1 MLPLKTVFVITVLTS
16 RMIMPGMPD
25 MSKIPG
31 YKGPAIGAPTRTMR
45 MDLTS
50 DKKVDAK
57 STAQCAV
64 PEGMLLGPKVDL
76 QIDLPVVAK
85 PTPEG
90 EAPEG
95 KGGEVQKFT
104 IKMYWYCGESVAE
117 GQPRV
122 LDSDAML
129 KGMGVDPA
137 KMQQMMKSMPRGGSL
152 VDDTSH
158 AYWPGDKAK
167 PIKDESHTPGQYDL
181 TTNYCGGTSVAFAE
195 TQDFLAPIELVQP
208 GKGKIDLE
216 KTIQLEWKP
225 VPNALAYILTAFAGK
240 EHEMVMWT
248 SASDPDAAKD
258 FMTNP
263 LSGAQLK
270 TLLDNG
276 VLLQPTKTDCR
287 IPAGI
292 FKDMGMPMLTVTAI
306 GEDKVQEKD
315 GIRTVITV
323 RSTATAMLAAG
334 MGQQEEQ
341 TPEDTPTEAT
351 SSDSA
356 TTDTTS
362 TTTDQ
367 SNTDR
372 PKPNKTKDTI
382 NKLKGIFGH

>member
-1 MLPLKTVFVITVLTS
+1 MLALKTVFVITVLTS

-31 YKGPAIGAPTRTMR
+31 YKGPAIGAPTRSMR

-50 DKKVDAK
+50 DKKADAK

-64 PEGMLLGPKVDL
+64 PEGMKLGPKVDL

-85 PTPEG
+85 PAPEG
-90 EAPEG
+90 EAAPEG
-95 KGGEVQKFT
+95 KPQKMEFT
-104 IKMYWYCGESVAE
+104 IKMYWLCGEAVPE

-129 KGMGVDPA
+129 KGMGVPPDPA
-137 KMQQMMKSMPRGGSL
+137 KMQKMMKSMPRGASL

-158 AYWPGDKAK
+158 AYWPGEKAE

-181 TTNYCGGTSVAFAE
+181 TTNYCGGTSVSFGE
-195 TQDFLAPIELVQP
+195 GQDFLAPIEMVKP
-208 GKGKIDLE
+208 GKGSIDLE

-225 VPNALAYILTAFAGK
+225 VPKALAYILTAFAGK
-240 EHEMVMWT
+240 EHEMVIWT
-248 SASDPDAAKD
+248 SSSDPDAAKD
-258 FMTNP
+258 FMSSP

-276 VLLQPTKTDCR
+276 VLLPPTKTDCR

-292 FKDMGMPMLTVTAI
+292 FKDIGMPMLTVTAI
-306 GEDKVQEKD
+306 GEDRIQEKD
-315 GIRTVITV
+315 GIRTVVTV

-334 MGQQEEQ
+334 MGQEEE
-341 TPEDTPTEAT
+341 TSEETPTETT
-351 SSDSA
+351 SD
-356 TTDTTS
+356 S
-362 TTTDQ
+362 TTTDSGNTTNDQ
-367 SNTDR
+367 SNTDK

-382 NKLKGIFGH
+382 NKLKGIFGR